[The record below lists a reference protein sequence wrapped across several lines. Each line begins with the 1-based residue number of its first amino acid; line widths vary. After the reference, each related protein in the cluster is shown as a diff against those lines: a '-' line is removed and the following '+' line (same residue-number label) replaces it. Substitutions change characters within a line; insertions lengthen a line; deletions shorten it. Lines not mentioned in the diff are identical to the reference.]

1 MPFWKKSED
10 PWDYEPEKHPAPS
23 AEAGGGEDAPGFL
36 EELRGDFQNWNQERK
51 EKKAQREIPPPPMAC
66 PWCGQEMEAGYITGG
81 RDGANWWPGW
91 PPKVLGP
98 GNGAPIRV
106 DHEGT
111 VLLRYKTAWLC
122 RACRRMVLEIPEEE
136 IPKPLTPEEAAARA
150 EEQRQQ
156 EAQRKISRGL
166 QG

>member
-1 MPFWKKSED
+1 
-10 PWDYEPEKHPAPS
+10 
-23 AEAGGGEDAPGFL
+23 
-36 EELRGDFQNWNQERK
+36 
-51 EKKAQREIPPPPMAC
+51 MAC

-122 RACRRMVLEIPEEE
+122 RACRRMVLELPAEE
-136 IPKPLTPEEAAARA
+136 IPKPLTPEEAATRA